1 MSASHSVFPLSHASA
16 PLLFNLQ
23 LPVNQP
29 KSNPMIKTFT
39 SFFAAALLSVAAS
52 AQTVLVEYNGEDA
65 LPSGIEL
72 LSADAGQI
80 ATSTV
85 KIHVNED
92 AFNCISLGKSYSNK
106 DAFSGNAVKLTTEG
120 GFKAGDVVS
129 ITGVYNNS
137 AEKQAAVAVFTLDE
151 ESKVGLVGTT
161 SDFINARLDADDPVA
176 ETITLNTDADVI
188 YLGRKGN
195 TKACILSFSVTR
207 TSTPNP
213 PTSIQSPSAD
223 SASARPHKEVRD
235 GRLVIVSGG
244 KVYSLTGAIVK

>member
-1 MSASHSVFPLSHASA
+1 MV
-16 PLLFNLQ
+16 
-23 LPVNQP
+23 
-29 KSNPMIKTFT
+29 KTFT

-52 AQTVLVEYNGEDA
+52 AQTVLVEYNGEES

-72 LSADAGQI
+72 LSVESGQI
-80 ATSTV
+80 VNSTV
-85 KIHVNED
+85 KIHENKD
-92 AFNCISLGKSYSNK
+92 AVNCISLGKSYSSSGV
-106 DAFSGNAVKLTTEG
+106 FSGNAVKITAEG

-129 ITGVYNNS
+129 ITGVYNNTS
-137 AEKQAAVAVFTLDE
+137 EKQAAVAVFTLGE
-151 ESKVGLVGTT
+151 EDKTDVIGTT
-161 SDFINARLDADDPVA
+161 SDFINARLDAADPVA
-176 ETITLNTDADVI
+176 ETITLNADADAI

-207 TSTPNP
+207 ANTPVH

-235 GRLVIVSGG
+235 GRLVIVNGD